1 MIYDRVERFAAI
13 GDSLDIICPYYEP
26 DVDTMDTEQ
35 SIIYR
40 VSEHDYETCTLSS
53 SARELGR
60 CISPKRRD
68 KVKVS
73 FRLLSPNP
81 SALDYRPGHTY
92 YFISTST
99 GSNVGLDNKYGGLC
113 ASHHL
118 KMVIHVTDKNGDTS
132 SNQILPLLTSALS
145 GHIHRI
151 HKKLTTTTVSSTDTA
166 ESQWPSDPLWG
177 EFFEK
182 VGRGENPIWPTATRG
197 ERLSLDTGSRRHEY
211 EALALGDE
219 VDFQIHEI
227 GDGKIVFT

>member
-1 MIYDRVERFAAI
+1 
-13 GDSLDIICPYYEP
+13 
-26 DVDTMDTEQ
+26 MDGF
-35 SIIYR
+35 
-40 VSEHDYETCTLSS
+40 L
-53 SARELGR
+53 A
-60 CISPKRRD
+60 
-68 KVKVS
+68 
-73 FRLLSPNP
+73 
-81 SALDYRPGHTY
+81 
-92 YFISTST
+92 TST

-132 SNQILPLLTSALS
+132 SKFVHMVSVRLSVCLSICLFSQILPLLTSALS

-182 VGRGENPIWPTATRG
+182 VSCLMSLSNQAVNPQFALQVGRGENPIWPTATRG

-227 GDGKIVFT
+227 GDGKVVSI